1 MISVQIDTGTH
12 ARFVPHVA
20 RLTFTVAVS
29 FAAMLALAGAASAQ
43 ETEEGGEGARG
54 AVELVLDS
62 SGSMSQDDA
71 NGLTRIEAARDALDT
86 LIGELPEG
94 APVGLRVYGDAQ
106 TAAERKSSCE
116 ETTLVQPVSPLDPDE
131 LSGRLSDFDPGGK
144 TPIGQALKDAAKD
157 LPDGGEQ
164 VVVLVSDGLDTC
176 APPDPCKVA
185 ADLAESGV
193 ALRVQAIGLRVDAE
207 ARRAL
212 QCIADVTGG
221 VYRDAEDA
229 ESLADSLRAATLRAL
244 RGYETSGEPVE
255 GGETVDQAA
264 LIEEGQYVDD
274 IAIGEVRWYA
284 VDVPAGTGVLSAAT
298 VVPPTPRIDI
308 GVSTASTANF
318 TGAMFLTEGEAEP
331 GAGTEPG
338 TSPLGEPEG
347 EEIDNEFETGLVR
360 SLAAGEPTTVVTSTG
375 DVAQSEGRIVFGVA
389 LEDDVGGLP
398 DRKYPLELLVDQ
410 VGTPVEEE
418 PDDEPEPTEPDAPEA
433 TDDAGEDGPSAAL
446 GLGVGFGAALVGL
459 ILGAAAMRRRE
470 ES

>member
-1 MISVQIDTGTH
+1 MQIPTDTH
-12 ARFVPHVA
+12 ARLAPHVA
-20 RLTFTVAVS
+20 RLTLAFALAV
-29 FAAMLALAGAASAQ
+29 AAMLVLASSASAQ
-43 ETEEGGEGARG
+43 GDGESEEGARG

-71 NGLTRIEAARDALDT
+71 NGLTRIEAAREALDT

-106 TAAERKSSCE
+106 TPAEKKSSCD
-116 ETTLVQPVSPLDPDE
+116 ETTLVQPVGPLDPTE
-131 LSGRLSDFDPGGK
+131 LSGRLGDFDPGGK

-212 QCIADVTGG
+212 QCIAGVTGG

-255 GGETVDQAA
+255 GGETVDDAA

-274 IAIGEVRWYA
+274 IGIGEVRWYA

-308 GVSTASTANF
+308 GVATGSTANL
-318 TGAMFLTEGEAEP
+318 TGAMFALEGESASGSTDEP
-331 GAGTEPG
+331 GSA
-338 TSPLGEPEG
+338 PLDEPEG
-347 EEIDNEFETGLVR
+347 EEVDNEFETGLVR

-375 DVAQSEGRIVFGVA
+375 DVAQSEGRIVFAVA

-410 VGTPVEEE
+410 VGTPIEEE
-418 PDDEPEPTEPDAPEA
+418 PDDEPEPSEPDAPEA

-459 ILGAAAMRRRE
+459 ILGAAAIRRRGK
-470 ES
+470 S